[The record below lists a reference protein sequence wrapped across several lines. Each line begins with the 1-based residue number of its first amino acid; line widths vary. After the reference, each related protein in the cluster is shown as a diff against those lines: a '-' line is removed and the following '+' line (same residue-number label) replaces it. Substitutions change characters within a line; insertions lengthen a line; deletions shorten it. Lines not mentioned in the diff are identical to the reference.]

1 MAGKSNTSAT
11 FFAQKKLLGKAHT
24 SNLKTDG
31 EELIGSNI
39 QSSTNLLFGES
50 IPDSPTRTLNLIQ
63 SASQGAP
70 GTVEYIQFALEV
82 LTGST
87 YNATNTG
94 GGAGSDSGEDSQ
106 SSGPHSY
113 KFKLPSDY
121 TSISSNPRKGNG
133 VFDNGKIVHQTLGSL
148 QLVPPFYSQTAPNPY
163 IIKIYK
169 DDGAGGVGSEIPLL
183 DNIDW
188 NVDYYNGMLFL
199 QDYDASKI
207 PAHARAFA
215 YIGKMAAEVIS
226 SGSSGG
232 GGGTGNGDGDAQYLV
247 LSSTGS
253 LSNERVFTVGT
264 GLSSNDAGANGNFT
278 VGVNDSVV
286 ATLTSSVSF
295 SNGISGSL
303 TQLSDGTSYLVAGSN
318 VTITSASNGQVTI
331 SSPDIDAIVT
341 VANGSDNRIA
351 TFSSSDALNGESNL
365 TFDGTTF
372 TVTGD
377 TFLDG
382 AVVVNE
388 SGSDKDFRVESNNKQ
403 NAIFVDGGTDQ
414 VLILSGGAATS
425 INEAEGADVN
435 FFVSGSVD
443 SRSTSVRG
451 TSLFGGDLAV
461 SGTLAVNLSDSGA

>member
-1 MAGKSNTSAT
+1 VPD
-11 FFAQKKLLGKAHT
+11 QILE
-24 SNLKTDG
+24 KTHS
-31 EELIGSNI
+31 L
-39 QSSTNLLFGES
+39 QV
-50 IPDSPTRTLNLIQ
+50 PT
-63 SASQGAP
+63 
-70 GTVEYIQFALEV
+70 
-82 LTGST
+82 
-87 YNATNTG
+87 
-94 GGAGSDSGEDSQ
+94 
-106 SSGPHSY
+106 
-113 KFKLPSDY
+113 
-121 TSISSNPRKGNG
+121 
-133 VFDNGKIVHQTLGSL
+133 HQTLGSL

-372 TVTGD
+372 TINKT
-377 TFLDG
+377 LY
-382 AVVVNE
+382 
-388 SGSDKDFRVESNNKQ
+388 SLMVELIRYSFYQEARQHQLMKLKVLML
-403 NAIFVDGGTDQ
+403 ISLFPDL
-414 VLILSGGAATS
+414 LILEVHQL
-425 INEAEGADVN
+425 EAHHFSEAI
-435 FFVSGSVD
+435 
-443 SRSTSVRG
+443 
-451 TSLFGGDLAV
+451 
-461 SGTLAVNLSDSGA
+461 